1 MKRLLLGISVV
12 ALMLTTSCG
21 NNAEQERIAQLEK
34 ELAKSKEENRD
45 KKKAS
50 IQEDASPAS
59 SSENG
64 SETPSSS
71 DDLTST
77 SPTIIYFEGTYKF
90 TDKANQTWTLI
101 LNKDK
106 TAQIKRG
113 NELHYGSWTEYASI
127 NVMYISFDY
136 DDAPMIYFPFGSDRG
151 TRMSISKDGYIYE
164 DTSAEEA
171 KNPRKR
177 LPIKKVNSS
186 SSSENGSEAS
196 SSSDNLTST
205 SPTIIYYEGTYK
217 FTDKANQTWTLTLNK
232 DKTAQIKRGNELHYG
247 SWEESS
253 TMYIR
258 FDYEDAPMIYFPF
271 GPDRGTLIAISKDG
285 YIYESI
291 DAKEAKNPR
300 KRLPIKKIK

>member
-21 NNAEQERIAQLEK
+21 NKADQDRIAQLEK
-34 ELAKSKEENRD
+34 ELAQMNGEDYNENHEETY
-45 KKKAS
+45 S
-50 IQEDASPAS
+50 SS

-64 SETPSSS
+64 NETSSSS
-71 DDLTST
+71 DNSIST
-77 SPTIIYFEGTYKF
+77 SQTIIFYEGTYKF
-90 TDKANQTWTLI
+90 TDNANQTWTLT
-101 LNKDK
+101 LSKDK

-113 NELHYGSWTEYASI
+113 NELHYGSWTEYPSI

-136 DDAPMIYFPFGSDRG
+136 DDAPMIYFPFGPKEG

-186 SSSENGSEAS
+186 SSSENSSETS
-196 SSSDNLTST
+196 SSSDNSTST
-205 SPTIIYYEGTYK
+205 SQTIIFYEGTYK
-217 FTDKANQTWTLTLNK
+217 FTDNANQTWTLTLSK

-253 TMYIR
+253 IMYIR
-258 FDYEDAPMIYFPF
+258 FDYDDAPMIYFPF
-271 GPDRGTLIAISKDG
+271 GPEQGTLMSISKDG

-291 DAKEAKNPR
+291 DATEAKNPR

>member
-77 SPTIIYFEGTYKF
+77 SPAIIYF
-90 TDKANQTWTLI
+90 
-101 LNKDK
+101 
-106 TAQIKRG
+106 
-113 NELHYGSWTEYASI
+113 
-127 NVMYISFDY
+127 
-136 DDAPMIYFPFGSDRG
+136 
-151 TRMSISKDGYIYE
+151 
-164 DTSAEEA
+164 
-171 KNPRKR
+171 
-177 LPIKKVNSS
+177 
-186 SSSENGSEAS
+186 
-196 SSSDNLTST
+196 
-205 SPTIIYYEGTYK
+205 EGTYK

-247 SWEESS
+247 SWTEY
-253 TMYIR
+253 TNIKI
-258 FDYEDAPMIYFPF
+258 FDKIFIISY
-271 GPDRGTLIAISKDG
+271 LIFFIG
-285 YIYESI
+285 
-291 DAKEAKNPR
+291 
-300 KRLPIKKIK
+300 KRLRGFFASSADVSS

>member
-50 IQEDASPAS
+50 IHEEASPAS

-77 SPTIIYFEGTYKF
+77 SPAIIYF
-90 TDKANQTWTLI
+90 
-101 LNKDK
+101 
-106 TAQIKRG
+106 
-113 NELHYGSWTEYASI
+113 
-127 NVMYISFDY
+127 
-136 DDAPMIYFPFGSDRG
+136 
-151 TRMSISKDGYIYE
+151 
-164 DTSAEEA
+164 
-171 KNPRKR
+171 
-177 LPIKKVNSS
+177 
-186 SSSENGSEAS
+186 
-196 SSSDNLTST
+196 
-205 SPTIIYYEGTYK
+205 EGTYK

-253 TMYIR
+253 IMYIR

-271 GPDRGTLIAISKDG
+271 GPDRGTMIAISKDG